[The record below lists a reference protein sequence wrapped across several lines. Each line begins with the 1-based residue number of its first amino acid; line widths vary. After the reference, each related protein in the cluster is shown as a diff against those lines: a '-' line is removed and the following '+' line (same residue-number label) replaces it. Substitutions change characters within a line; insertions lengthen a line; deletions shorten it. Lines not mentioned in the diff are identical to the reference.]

1 MHVPLAS
8 LSFAS
13 LAAASLPEG
22 VIEIPLQ
29 RIKNQSAYGAEFLV
43 GNPPQKAIISADTG
57 SPTYAFESPRN
68 VVCQNDFCSSYGTY
82 DNNTSTT
89 TKWISDGYNDLLIDH
104 GFGSYIND
112 TLQVGGITVKD
123 MMFGVVELNAAS
135 FPINTQ
141 QTAIFG
147 LGAFCQTKA
156 CDTYPTFINQLK
168 EHGVISRRAFSVY
181 LGPNDADAKASLL
194 IGGID
199 LAKRQGPVYKLDVL
213 DPTTINANE
222 QPNWIPLSSLELQL
236 ANGTKVTSTYD
247 NGTYALW
254 DTGSPGWYVQQDLFD
269 ALTSYWGLGNPDPND
284 TLFVDCKFREPSDDS
299 IAVNL
304 GQGIVFN
311 VPLSS
316 IPIDNGDGTC
326 TAPVAPF
333 GTLMGDTF
341 LRNVYFTFDY
351 DNLTIEFSLA
361 KYTDETNIVK
371 IE

>member
-1 MHVPLAS
+1 MHVPLVS

-13 LAAASLPEG
+13 LAAAALPEG

-29 RIKNQSAYGAEFLV
+29 RIKNQTAYGAEFQV
-43 GNPPQKAIISADTG
+43 GNPPQRAIISADTG
-57 SPTYAFESPRN
+57 SPTYAFESPRHT
-68 VVCQNDFCSSYGTY
+68 VCQQGLCSDYGTY
-82 DNNTSTT
+82 DNTSSTT
-89 TKWISDGYNDLLIDH
+89 TKWLNDGYSDMLIDH
-104 GFGSYIND
+104 GFGSFVND
-112 TLQVGGITVKD
+112 TLRVGGLTLND
-123 MMFGVVELNAAS
+123 MMFGVVETNFAS

-156 CDTYPTFINQLK
+156 CETYPTFLNQLY

-181 LGPNDADAKASLL
+181 LGPNNPDAKGSLL

-199 LAKRQGPVYKLDVL
+199 LAKRQGPVYKLDVQ
-213 DPTTINANE
+213 DPTNVEANG
-222 QPNWIPLSSLELQL
+222 QPNWVSLSSLELHL
-236 ANGTKVTSTYD
+236 ANGTKTTSTYE

-254 DTGSPGWYVQQDLFD
+254 DTGSPGWYVQQDMFD
-269 ALTSYWGLGNPDPND
+269 ALTNYWGLTNPDLNND
-284 TLFVDCKFREPSDDS
+284 LVVDCKFREPSDDF

-304 GQGIVFN
+304 GQGAIIN

-316 IPIDNGDGTC
+316 LPIDRGDGTC
-326 TAPVAPF
+326 TVPVAPF
-333 GTLMGDTF
+333 GNLLGDTY

-351 DNLTIEFSLA
+351 DNLTIEFSLV

-371 IE
+371 ID

>member
-1 MHVPLAS
+1 MYLPLAS

-13 LAAASLPEG
+13 LAAAALPEG

-29 RIKNQSAYGAEFLV
+29 RIKNQSAYGAEFQV
-43 GNPPQKAIISADTG
+43 GNPPQRVIISADTG

-68 VVCQNDFCSSYGTY
+68 VVCQQGFCSAYGTY
-82 DNNTSTT
+82 DNTTSTT
-89 TKWISDGYNDLLIDH
+89 TKWISSDYSDMLIDH
-104 GFGSYIND
+104 GFGSFIND
-112 TLQVGGITVKD
+112 TLRVGGITLED

-156 CDTYPTFINQLK
+156 CDTYPTFLNQLY

-181 LGPNDADAKASLL
+181 LGPNDADAKGSLL
-194 IGGID
+194 I
-199 LAKRQGPVYKLDVL
+199 GPVYKLDVQ
-213 DPTTINANE
+213 DPTITAANE
-222 QPNWIPLSSLELQL
+222 QPNWVSLSSLELQL

-254 DTGSPGWYVQQDLFD
+254 DTGSPGWFVQQDLFD
-269 ALTSYWGLGNPDPND
+269 ALTSYWGLTNPDPND
-284 TLFVDCKFREPSDDS
+284 TLFVDCKFREPSDDF

-304 GQGIVFN
+304 GQGAIIN

-316 IPIDNGDGTC
+316 LPIDNGDGTC

-333 GTLMGDTF
+333 GNLLGDAY

-361 KYTDETNIVK
+361 KYTDEKNIVK

>member
-43 GNPPQKAIISADTG
+43 GNPPQKAIIQADTG

-68 VVCQNDFCSSYGTY
+68 VVCQNGFCSSYGTY
-82 DNNTSTT
+82 DNTTSTT

-112 TLQVGGITVKD
+112 TLHVGGITVKD

-156 CDTYPTFINQLK
+156 CDTYPTFINQLY

-213 DPTTINANE
+213 DPTTIAANE

-269 ALTSYWGLGNPDPND
+269 ALTSYWGLANPDPND

-316 IPIDNGDGTC
+316 LPIDNGDGTC

>member
-13 LAAASLPEG
+13 LAAAALPEG

-29 RIKNQSAYGAEFLV
+29 RIKNQSAYGAEFQV
-43 GNPPQKAIISADTG
+43 GNPPQKVIISADTG
-57 SPTYAFESPRN
+57 SPTYAFESPRYA
-68 VVCQNDFCSSYGTY
+68 VCQQGLCSAYGTY
-82 DNNTSTT
+82 DNTTSAT
-89 TKWISDGYNDLLIDH
+89 TKWLNGGYSDFLSDH
-104 GFGSYIND
+104 GFGSFIND
-112 TLQVGGITVKD
+112 TLQVGGITVED
-123 MMFGVVELNAAS
+123 MMFGVVELNLAS

-141 QTAIFG
+141 QAAIFG

-156 CDTYPTFINQLK
+156 CDTYPTFLNQLY

-181 LGPNDADAKASLL
+181 LGPNDADAKGSLL
-194 IGGID
+194 LGGID
-199 LAKRQGPVYKLDVL
+199 LAKRQGPVHKLNVL
-213 DPTTINANE
+213 DPTTPAANE
-222 QPNWIPLSSLELQL
+222 QPNWISLSSLELQL
-236 ANGTKVTSTYD
+236 ANGTNVTSTYD

-254 DTGSPGWYVQQDLFD
+254 DTGSPGWYVQQDMFD
-269 ALTSYWGLGNPDPND
+269 ALTSYWGLSNPDPND
-284 TLFVDCKFREPSDDS
+284 TLFVDCKFREPSNDS

-304 GQGIVFN
+304 GPGVVIN

-316 IPIDNGDGTC
+316 LPIDNGDGTC

-333 GTLMGDTF
+333 GTLLGDAY

-351 DNLTIEFSLA
+351 EDLTIEFSLA
-361 KYTDETNIVK
+361 KYTNETNIVK